1 MTLSGLLILQ
11 LVHILEQHLP
21 LSLET
26 RYALQDELE
35 LLLKRA
41 QRILAQ
47 LQLAWL
53 IFNDRERFLHD
64 LHRCHVLKLLALRR
78 PARLLDHDIL
88 LGLLLLL
95 GFNKLRHASL
105 LLVEMR
111 IIYLKRLAR
120 ARARDLV
127 EQRLEFVLAA

>member
-11 LVHILEQHLP
+11 LVHILEQYLP

-26 RYALQDELE
+26 CYALQDELE

-53 IFNDRERFLHD
+53 IFNDRKRFLHD
-64 LHRCHVLKLLALRR
+64 LHRRHVLELFALRR
-78 PARLLDHDIL
+78 PAWLLDHGIL

-95 GFNKLRHASL
+95 GFNKLRRASL

-111 IIYLKRLAR
+111 IIYLNGLAR
-120 ARARDLV
+120 A
-127 EQRLEFVLAA
+127 